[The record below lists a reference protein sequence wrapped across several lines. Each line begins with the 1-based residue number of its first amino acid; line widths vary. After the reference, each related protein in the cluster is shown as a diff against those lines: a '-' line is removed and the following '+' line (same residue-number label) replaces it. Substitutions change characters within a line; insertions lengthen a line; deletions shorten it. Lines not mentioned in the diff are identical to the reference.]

1 MSATTRLM
9 AISDCVA
16 LDALRVGADL
26 KGIAFISS
34 QVVVT
39 CRVSAPDELATIK
52 KEFEFTE
59 QLRAPSA
66 AGGRRRS
73 LCVRVRVV
81 AVVPGRCVRQPCD
94 GGGLLAVAYLYRQLG
109 DRRNL
114 GYLERCS
121 ARDLGLGRSH
131 IVIAEV
137 REGRRILGRP
147 RVARRLRRRELVE
160 EPEQLDRYRHDQR
173 AVLFPGPLAP
183 RPQHP

>member
-1 MSATTRLM
+1 M

-34 QVVVT
+34 QVVVM

-52 KEFEFTE
+52 QEFELINE
-59 QLRAPSA
+59 QLRAPVA
-66 AGGRRRS
+66 AGGNRRS

-81 AVVPGRCVRQPCD
+81 AVVPGRCVRQHCD

-114 GYLERCS
+114 GYLERRS
-121 ARDLGLGRSH
+121 ARDLGLGR
-131 IVIAEV
+131 ILIAEV
-137 REGRRILGRP
+137 R
-147 RVARRLRRRELVE
+147 
-160 EPEQLDRYRHDQR
+160 Q
-173 AVLFPGPLAP
+173 
-183 RPQHP
+183 